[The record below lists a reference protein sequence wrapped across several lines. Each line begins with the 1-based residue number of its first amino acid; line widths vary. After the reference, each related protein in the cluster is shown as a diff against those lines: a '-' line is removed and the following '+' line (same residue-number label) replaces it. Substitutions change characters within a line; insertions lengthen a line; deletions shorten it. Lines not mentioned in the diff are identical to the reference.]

1 MLVET
6 HMASSSMS
14 VWWFSCASLG
24 LWTVHSL
31 RSIKGGGKRDSNLPG
46 MTWMEHNNLE
56 VDGRCELLMNPGHGW
71 ILPSA
76 KDGWKI
82 RWFFFPKCKYGCV
95 FLIFFFSGSFA
106 GTICR
111 GEMCFRCFAS
121 CSMNYLYITSLISSS
136 AGILPQ
142 LITSWGRMLQ
152 VCRLNQVLESSEYT
166 NQMDHV
172 MRVWNQNLCTKVSNF
187 VTVSFNPSTS

>member
-82 RWFFFPKCKYGCV
+82 RWFFSKMQIWMC
-95 FLIFFFSGSFA
+95 FFFFFFRF
-106 GTICR
+106 ICR
-111 GEMCFRCFAS
+111 NHLQGWNVFSMFCILFHELLIYYFFNQFQCWYSSTTHYVMGQNAS
-121 CSMNYLYITSLISSS
+121 GLSS
-136 AGILPQ
+136 
-142 LITSWGRMLQ
+142 
-152 VCRLNQVLESSEYT
+152 ESS
-166 NQMDHV
+166 
-172 MRVWNQNLCTKVSNF
+172 LGI
-187 VTVSFNPSTS
+187 